1 MFNLNT
7 VSFTHFTP
15 LFFSVLQQEFV
26 WWLMISGFQS
36 HQDKDF
42 CIVSVPHL
50 TPEFVL
56 IQSFVKVVPF
66 NNCTLEQDLYVFHR
80 AGLLK

>member
-1 MFNLNT
+1 
-7 VSFTHFTP
+7 
-15 LFFSVLQQEFV
+15 
-26 WWLMISGFQS
+26 MISDFQS

-42 CIVSVPHL
+42 CIISVPHL

-66 NNCTLEQDLYVFHR
+66 NNCTLDQDLYIFHR